1 MKKIVA
7 IILAVIM
14 IMSFATVAFAAN
26 SFTDISNSKNKEAIE
41 TLYELGVIDGYSK
54 TKFSPKLTLSRAEA
68 CAIMVRALYGD
79 KIVYWTNSFT
89 DVPARAWYAP
99 YVDAAVYYD
108 IMHGHNATTF
118 APDKDITYDQ
128 MATLVLNALG
138 YNAPQLSGTWPENV
152 QRIANVLGLY
162 DNTSRFVLGSDVI
175 TREDACQ
182 MLYNALD
189 CYVVEYV
196 RGRIV
201 ETDQTL
207 YEKMGFSYEPEY
219 IYATGTITDLVDVS
233 DYYRTNTYYYL
244 ITLNDYNTYL
254 VNSDTKLDV
263 KDYIEI
269 YTDKKTIY
277 HSDYLWVVSYV
288 SKNIIDPSYIQ
299 GIVEEVVI
307 DSTTEPY
314 DDGVYIWTTYFVT
327 IKDKGTFVVYTYNL
341 FNTGDT
347 VILTPVVGST
357 HYNLTVIE
365 RADFG
370 IIDPGFTGVN

>member
-26 SFTDISNSKNKEAIE
+26 GFTDISNSKNKEAIE

-54 TKFSPKLTLSRAEA
+54 TKFGPKLTLSRAEA

-79 KIVYWTNSFT
+79 KTVYWTNSFT
-89 DVPARAWYAP
+89 DVPARAWYAS
-99 YVDAAVYYD
+99 YVDVAVYYD

-118 APDKDITYDQ
+118 APDEDITYDQ

-162 DNTSRFVLGSDVI
+162 DNTSRFVFGSDAI

-196 RGRIV
+196 RGLIV

-207 YEKMGFSYEPEY
+207 YEAMGFSYEPTPAPTPDPVNPVNPPVADNQIFGIVKFVETYTYGENREY
-219 IYATGTITDLVDVS
+219 TGYEIEFYDNATIYKTAGTKIVADGKLNEVQLTEATEANLGRG
-233 DYYRTNTYYYL
+233 DYVWLEKTYS
-244 ITLNDYNTYL
+244 
-254 VNSDTKLDV
+254 NSDTYKIVAVIHFDAFQ
-263 KDYIEI
+263 
-269 YTDKKTIY
+269 
-277 HSDYLWVVSYV
+277 
-288 SKNIIDPSYIQ
+288 PSTEPPTP
-299 GIVEEVVI
+299 GAVVI
-307 DSTTEPY
+307 
-314 DDGVYIWTTYFVT
+314 G
-327 IKDKGTFVVYTYNL
+327 
-341 FNTGDT
+341 
-347 VILTPVVGST
+347 
-357 HYNLTVIE
+357 
-365 RADFG
+365 
-370 IIDPGFTGVN
+370 

>member
-1 MKKIVA
+1 MKKIIAV
-7 IILAVIM
+7 ILAVIM
-14 IMSFATVAFAAN
+14 IMSLATVAFAAN

-54 TKFSPKLTLSRAEA
+54 TKFGPKLTLSRAEA
-68 CAIMVRALYGD
+68 CAVMVRALYGD

-99 YVDAAVYYD
+99 YVDVAVYYD
-108 IMHGHNATTF
+108 IMHGHSATTF
-118 APDKDITYDQ
+118 APDEDITYDQ

-152 QRIANVLGLY
+152 ERIANILGLY
-162 DNTSRFVLGSDVI
+162 DNTSRFVLGSDAI

-189 CYVVEYV
+189 CSVVEYV

-207 YEKMGFSYEPEY
+207 YEAMGFEYEPEY
-219 IYATGTITDLVDVS
+219 IYTTGIITDLVDVS
-233 DYYRTNTYYYL
+233 DYYHTNTYYYL
-244 ITLNDYNTYL
+244 ITLNDYNTYF
-254 VNSDTKLDV
+254 VNSNTKLDV

-277 HSDYLWVVSYV
+277 HSDYLWGVSYIV
-288 SKNIIDPSYIQ
+288 KTITHVEPTKPDVEGTISYI
-299 GIVEEVVI
+299 GENNYLIVDDSKEVY
-307 DSTTEPY
+307 TEIKIN
-314 DDGVYIWTTYFVT
+314 DTTYFVLNTSFKT
-327 IKDKGTFVVYTYNL
+327 IPHVGDIISLNL
-341 FNTGDT
+341 YKTLTDEGETMNLYKAKLHVNST
-347 VILTPVVGST
+347 V
-357 HYNLTVIE
+357 
-365 RADFG
+365 D
-370 IIDPGFTGVN
+370 

>member
-1 MKKIVA
+1 MKKIIAV
-7 IILAVIM
+7 ILAVIM
-14 IMSFATVAFAAN
+14 IMSLATVAFAAN

-68 CAIMVRALYGD
+68 CAVMVRALYGD

-89 DVPARAWYAP
+89 DVPVRAWYAP
-99 YVDAAVYYD
+99 YVDVAVYYD
-108 IMHGHNATTF
+108 IMHGHSATTF
-118 APDKDITYDQ
+118 APDEDITYDQ

-152 QRIANVLGLY
+152 ERIANILGLY
-162 DNTSRFVLGSDVI
+162 DNTSRFVLGSDAI

-189 CYVVEYV
+189 CSVVEYV

-207 YEKMGFSYEPEY
+207 YEAMGFEYEPEY
-219 IYATGTITDLVDVS
+219 IYTTGIITDLVDVS
-233 DYYRTNTYYYL
+233 DYYHTNTYYYL
-244 ITLNDYNTYL
+244 ITLNDYNTYF
-254 VNSDTKLDV
+254 VNSNTKLDV

-277 HSDYLWVVSYV
+277 HSDYLWTVSYIV
-288 SKNIIDPSYIQ
+288 KAIIPVEPTKPDVEGTISYI
-299 GIVEEVVI
+299 GENNWVMDDSKEVY
-307 DSTTEPY
+307 TE
-314 DDGVYIWTTYFVT
+314 IEINNTSYFV
-327 IKDKGTFVVYTYNL
+327 L
-341 FNTGDT
+341 NTSFKAIPHVGDT
-347 VILTPVVGST
+347 ISLNLYKVLLTNEGETINFYKVEPHGS
-357 HYNLTVIE
+357 
-365 RADFG
+365 
-370 IIDPGFTGVN
+370 FTE

>member
-1 MKKIVA
+1 MKKIIAV
-7 IILAVIM
+7 ILAVIM
-14 IMSFATVAFAAN
+14 IMSLATVAFAAN

-54 TKFSPKLTLSRAEA
+54 TKFGPKLTLSRAEA
-68 CAIMVRALYGD
+68 CAVMVRALYGD

-99 YVDAAVYYD
+99 YVDVAVYYD
-108 IMHGHNATTF
+108 IMHGHSATTF
-118 APDKDITYDQ
+118 APDEDITYDQ

-152 QRIANVLGLY
+152 ERIANILGLY
-162 DNTSRFVLGSDVI
+162 DNTSRFVLGSDAI

-189 CYVVEYV
+189 CSVVEYV

-207 YEKMGFSYEPEY
+207 YEAMGFEYEPEY
-219 IYATGTITDLVDVS
+219 IYTTGIITDLVDVS
-233 DYYRTNTYYYL
+233 DYYHTNTYYYL
-244 ITLNDYNTYL
+244 ITLNDYNTYF

-277 HSDYLWVVSYV
+277 HSDYLWYVSYV
-288 SKNIIDPSYIQ
+288 VKAIKPTETTKPDVEGTISYI
-299 GIVEEVVI
+299 GRNDWIMDDSKEVY
-307 DSTTEPY
+307 TE
-314 DDGVYIWTTYFVT
+314 IEINNTSYFV
-327 IKDKGTFVVYTYNL
+327 L
-341 FNTGDT
+341 NTSFKTTPHVGDT
-347 VILTPVVGST
+347 ISLNLYRVLKDEGETMNLYKAELHVNST
-357 HYNLTVIE
+357 E
-365 RADFG
+365 
-370 IIDPGFTGVN
+370 

>member
-1 MKKIVA
+1 MKKIIAV
-7 IILAVIM
+7 ILAVIM
-14 IMSFATVAFAAN
+14 IMSLATVAFAAN

-54 TKFSPKLTLSRAEA
+54 TKFGPKLTLSRAEA
-68 CAIMVRALYGD
+68 CAVMVRALYGD

-99 YVDAAVYYD
+99 YVDVAVYYD
-108 IMHGHNATTF
+108 IMHGHSATTF
-118 APDKDITYDQ
+118 APDEDITYDQ

-152 QRIANVLGLY
+152 ERIANILGLY
-162 DNTSRFVLGSDVI
+162 DNTSRFVLGSDAI

-189 CYVVEYV
+189 CSIVEYV

-207 YEKMGFSYEPEY
+207 YEAMGFEYEPEY
-219 IYATGTITDLVDVS
+219 IYTTGIITDLVDVS
-233 DYYRTNTYYYL
+233 DYYHTNTYYYL
-244 ITLNDYNTYL
+244 ITLNDYNTYF
-254 VNSDTKLDV
+254 VNSNIKLDV

-277 HSDYLWVVSYV
+277 HSDYLWAVSYIV
-288 SKNIIDPSYIQ
+288 KTIIPVEPTKPDVEGTISYI
-299 GIVEEVVI
+299 GENNLIVDDSKEVY
-307 DSTTEPY
+307 TEIKIN
-314 DDGVYIWTTYFVT
+314 DTTYFVLNTSFKT
-327 IKDKGTFVVYTYNL
+327 IPHV
-341 FNTGDT
+341 GDT
-347 VILTPVVGST
+347 ISL
-357 HYNLTVIE
+357 NLYKVLKDEGETINLYKAE
-365 RADFG
+365 LHLS
-370 IIDPGFTGVN
+370 FTE

>member
-1 MKKIVA
+1 MKKIIAV
-7 IILAVIM
+7 ILAVIM
-14 IMSFATVAFAAN
+14 IMSLATVAFAAN

-68 CAIMVRALYGD
+68 CAVMVRALYGD

-99 YVDAAVYYD
+99 YVDVAVYYD
-108 IMHGHNATTF
+108 IMHGHSATTF
-118 APDKDITYDQ
+118 APDEDITYDQ

-152 QRIANVLGLY
+152 ERIANILGLY
-162 DNTSRFVLGSDVI
+162 DNTSRFVLGSDAI

-189 CYVVEYV
+189 CSVVEYV

-207 YEKMGFSYEPEY
+207 YEAMGFEYEPEY
-219 IYATGTITDLVDVS
+219 IYTTGIITDLVDVS
-233 DYYRTNTYYYL
+233 DYYHTNTYYYL
-244 ITLNDYNTYL
+244 ITLNDYNTYF
-254 VNSDTKLDV
+254 VNSNTKLDV

-269 YTDKKTIY
+269 YTDKETIY
-277 HSDYLWVVSYV
+277 HSDYLWAVSYIV
-288 SKNIIDPSYIQ
+288 KTIIPVEPTKPDVEGTISYI
-299 GIVEEVVI
+299 GENNLIVDDSKEVY
-307 DSTTEPY
+307 TEIKIN
-314 DDGVYIWTTYFVT
+314 DTTYFV
-327 IKDKGTFVVYTYNL
+327 L
-341 FNTGDT
+341 NTSFKAIPHVGDT
-347 VILTPVVGST
+347 ISLNLYKVLLTNEGETINFYKVESHGS
-357 HYNLTVIE
+357 
-365 RADFG
+365 
-370 IIDPGFTGVN
+370 FTE

>member
-1 MKKIVA
+1 MKKIIAV
-7 IILAVIM
+7 ILAVIM
-14 IMSFATVAFAAN
+14 IMSLATVAFAAN

-54 TKFSPKLTLSRAEA
+54 TKFGPKLTLSRAEA
-68 CAIMVRALYGD
+68 CAVMVRALYGD

-99 YVDAAVYYD
+99 YVDVAVYYD
-108 IMHGHNATTF
+108 IMHGHSATTF
-118 APDKDITYDQ
+118 APDEDITYDQ

-152 QRIANVLGLY
+152 ERIANILGLY
-162 DNTSRFVLGSDVI
+162 DNTSRFVLGSDAI

-189 CYVVEYV
+189 CSVVEYV

-207 YEKMGFSYEPEY
+207 YEAMGFEYEPEY
-219 IYATGTITDLVDVS
+219 IYTTGIITDLVDVS
-233 DYYRTNTYYYL
+233 DYYHTNTYYYL

-277 HSDYLWVVSYV
+277 HSDYLWVVSYIV
-288 SKNIIDPSYIQ
+288 KAIIPIEPTKPDVEGTISYI
-299 GIVEEVVI
+299 GRNDWIMDNPEEVY
-307 DSTTEPY
+307 TE
-314 DDGVYIWTTYFVT
+314 IEINNTSYFV
-327 IKDKGTFVVYTYNL
+327 L
-341 FNTGDT
+341 NTSFKTTPHVGDT
-347 VILTPVVGST
+347 ISLKLYKELKDEGETMNLYKAELHVNST
-357 HYNLTVIE
+357 E
-365 RADFG
+365 
-370 IIDPGFTGVN
+370 

>member
-1 MKKIVA
+1 MKKIIAV
-7 IILAVIM
+7 ILAVIM
-14 IMSFATVAFAAN
+14 IMSLATVAFAAN

-54 TKFSPKLTLSRAEA
+54 TKFGPKLTLSRAEA
-68 CAIMVRALYGD
+68 CAVMVRALYGD

-89 DVPARAWYAP
+89 DVPTRAWYAP
-99 YVDAAVYYD
+99 YVDVAVYYD
-108 IMHGHNATTF
+108 IMHGHSATTF
-118 APDKDITYDQ
+118 APDEDITYDQ

-152 QRIANVLGLY
+152 ERIANILGLY
-162 DNTSRFVLGSDVI
+162 DNTSRFMLGSDAI

-189 CYVVEYV
+189 CSVVEYV

-207 YEKMGFSYEPEY
+207 YEAMGFEYEPEY
-219 IYATGTITDLVDVS
+219 IYTTGIIIDLVDVS
-233 DYYRTNTYYYL
+233 DYYHTNTYYYF
-244 ITLNDYNTYL
+244 ITLNDYNTYF

-277 HSDYLWVVSYV
+277 HSDYLWYVSYV
-288 SKNIIDPSYIQ
+288 VKAIKPTETTKPDVEGTISYI
-299 GIVEEVVI
+299 GRNDWIMDDSKEVY
-307 DSTTEPY
+307 TE
-314 DDGVYIWTTYFVT
+314 IEINNTFYFV
-327 IKDKGTFVVYTYNL
+327 L
-341 FNTGDT
+341 NTSFKTTPHVGDT
-347 VILTPVVGST
+347 ISLNLYRVLKDEGETMNLYKAELHVNST
-357 HYNLTVIE
+357 E
-365 RADFG
+365 
-370 IIDPGFTGVN
+370 

>member
-1 MKKIVA
+1 MKKIIAV
-7 IILAVIM
+7 ILAVIM
-14 IMSFATVAFAAN
+14 IMSLATVAFAAN

-68 CAIMVRALYGD
+68 CAVMVRALYGD

-99 YVDAAVYYD
+99 YVDVAVYYD
-108 IMHGHNATTF
+108 IMHGHSATTF
-118 APDKDITYDQ
+118 APDEDITYDQ

-152 QRIANVLGLY
+152 ERIANILGLY
-162 DNTSRFVLGSDVI
+162 DNTSRFVLGSDAI

-189 CYVVEYV
+189 CSVVEYV

-207 YEKMGFSYEPEY
+207 YEAMGFEYEPEY
-219 IYATGTITDLVDVS
+219 IYTTGIITDLVDVS
-233 DYYRTNTYYYL
+233 DYYHTNTYYYL
-244 ITLNDYNTYL
+244 ITLNDYNTYF

-277 HSDYLWVVSYV
+277 HSDYLWAVSYIV
-288 SKNIIDPSYIQ
+288 KTIIPVEPTKPDVEGTISYI
-299 GIVEEVVI
+299 GENNLIVDDSKEVY
-307 DSTTEPY
+307 TEIKIN
-314 DDGVYIWTTYFVT
+314 DTTYFV
-327 IKDKGTFVVYTYNL
+327 L
-341 FNTGDT
+341 NTSFKAIPHVGDT
-347 VILTPVVGST
+347 ISLNLYKVLITNVGETINFYKVEYHGS
-357 HYNLTVIE
+357 
-365 RADFG
+365 
-370 IIDPGFTGVN
+370 FTE

>member
-1 MKKIVA
+1 MKKIIAV
-7 IILAVIM
+7 ILAVIM
-14 IMSFATVAFAAN
+14 IMSLATVAFAAN

-54 TKFSPKLTLSRAEA
+54 TKFGPKLTLSRAEA
-68 CAIMVRALYGD
+68 CAVMVRALYGD

-89 DVPARAWYAP
+89 DVPVRAWYAP
-99 YVDAAVYYD
+99 CVDVAVYYD
-108 IMHGHNATTF
+108 IMHGHSATTF
-118 APDKDITYDQ
+118 APDEDITYDQ

-152 QRIANVLGLY
+152 ERIANILGLY
-162 DNTSRFVLGSDVI
+162 DNTSRFVLGSDAI

-189 CYVVEYV
+189 CSVVEYV

-207 YEKMGFSYEPEY
+207 YEAMGFDYEPEY
-219 IYATGTITDLVDVS
+219 IYATGIITDLVDVS
-233 DYYRTNTYYYL
+233 DYYHTNTYYYL
-244 ITLNDYNTYL
+244 ITLNDYNTYF

-277 HSDYLWVVSYV
+277 HSDYLWAVSYIV
-288 SKNIIDPSYIQ
+288 KAIIPVEPTKPDVEGTISYI
-299 GIVEEVVI
+299 GENNYVMDDSKEVYTKI
-307 DSTTEPY
+307 EIND
-314 DDGVYIWTTYFVT
+314 TTYFVLNTSFKT
-327 IKDKGTFVVYTYNL
+327 IPHV
-341 FNTGDT
+341 GDT
-347 VILTPVVGST
+347 ISLNLYKVLKDEGKTINLYKAELHLSST
-357 HYNLTVIE
+357 E
-365 RADFG
+365 
-370 IIDPGFTGVN
+370 

>member
-1 MKKIVA
+1 MKKIIAV
-7 IILAVIM
+7 ILAVIM
-14 IMSFATVAFAAN
+14 IMSLATVAFAAN

-54 TKFSPKLTLSRAEA
+54 TKFGPKLTLSRAEA
-68 CAIMVRALYGD
+68 CAVMVRALYGD

-99 YVDAAVYYD
+99 YVDVAVYYD
-108 IMHGHNATTF
+108 IMHGHSATTF
-118 APDKDITYDQ
+118 APDEDITYDQ

-152 QRIANVLGLY
+152 ERIANILGLY

-189 CYVVEYV
+189 CSVVEYV

-207 YEKMGFSYEPEY
+207 YEAMGFEYEPEY
-219 IYATGTITDLVDVS
+219 IYTTGIITDLVDVS
-233 DYYRTNTYYYL
+233 DYYHTNTYYYL
-244 ITLNDYNTYL
+244 ITLNDYNTYF
-254 VNSDTKLDV
+254 VNSNIKLDV

-277 HSDYLWVVSYV
+277 YSDYLWAVSYIV
-288 SKNIIDPSYIQ
+288 KTIIPVEPTKPDVEGTISYI
-299 GIVEEVVI
+299 GENNLIVDDSKEVY
-307 DSTTEPY
+307 TEIKIN
-314 DDGVYIWTTYFVT
+314 DTTYFV
-327 IKDKGTFVVYTYNL
+327 L
-341 FNTGDT
+341 NTSFKAIPHVGDT
-347 VILTPVVGST
+347 ISLNLYKVLLTNEGETINFYKVEPHGS
-357 HYNLTVIE
+357 
-365 RADFG
+365 
-370 IIDPGFTGVN
+370 FTE

>member
-1 MKKIVA
+1 MKKIIAV
-7 IILAVIM
+7 ILAVIM
-14 IMSFATVAFAAN
+14 IMSLATVAFAAN

-54 TKFSPKLTLSRAEA
+54 TKFGPKLTLSRAEA
-68 CAIMVRALYGD
+68 CAVMVRALYGD

-99 YVDAAVYYD
+99 YVDVAVYYD
-108 IMHGHNATTF
+108 IMHGHSATTF
-118 APDKDITYDQ
+118 APDEDITYDQ

-152 QRIANVLGLY
+152 ERIANILGLY
-162 DNTSRFVLGSDVI
+162 DNTSRFVLGSDAI

-189 CYVVEYV
+189 CSVVEYV

-207 YEKMGFSYEPEY
+207 YEAMGFNYEPEY
-219 IYATGTITDLVDVS
+219 IYATGIITDLVDVS
-233 DYYRTNTYYYL
+233 DYYHTNTYYYL
-244 ITLNDYNTYL
+244 ITLNDYNTYF
-254 VNSDTKLDV
+254 VNSDTKLDI

-277 HSDYLWVVSYV
+277 HSDYLWAVSYIV
-288 SKNIIDPSYIQ
+288 KAIIPVEPTKPDVEGTISYI
-299 GIVEEVVI
+299 GENNYVMDDSKEVYTKI
-307 DSTTEPY
+307 EIND
-314 DDGVYIWTTYFVT
+314 TTYFVLNTSFKT
-327 IKDKGTFVVYTYNL
+327 IPHV
-341 FNTGDT
+341 GDT
-347 VILTPVVGST
+347 ISLNLYKVLKDEGKTINLYKAELHLSST
-357 HYNLTVIE
+357 E
-365 RADFG
+365 
-370 IIDPGFTGVN
+370 